1 MTLTL
6 PSLPDRPLRLAPGT
20 VSGPRL
26 FLFALAIFLL
36 IGGAIAWW
44 QTPGLIRDW
53 QISRNPVVLYDG
65 DIRNGKCTTRKG
77 IFTDCE
83 AHLAYDYNGR
93 HYESDVTLMFV
104 DLHSGDYEVDLVIS
118 GDKPELATMSL
129 GLEKLWNRLT
139 VFALFTLLFFGMAAM
154 LVRQKLRAAR
164 ASAALARPGRL
175 TLVPAEITQVQE
187 ARGNSFVT
195 YRPAEGA
202 KTVLL
207 ARFAKGE
214 EPLVVQDATGQ
225 TFGLAA
231 RGETTPMPALLD
243 SGLRRVDL
251 TEAERSAILDA
262 LPAAQAAADLP
273 QDKPKPRLLR
283 AILGIVA
290 VIVLVIAAVLGWWLW
305 HVTNGSDPFE
315 PLGMEINAMLPAAM
329 NEWGC
334 DQLQARFGDQRAPYG
349 CVAAD
354 WVSWK

>member
-6 PSLPDRPLRLAPGT
+6 PSLPDRPLRLVPGA

-26 FLFALAIFLL
+26 FLFALTVFLL

-53 QISRNPVVLYDG
+53 QINQNPVVLYDG
-65 DIRNGKCTTRKG
+65 DIQNGKCTTRKG
-77 IFTDCE
+77 FFTDCE

-139 VFALFTLLFFGMAAM
+139 VFVLFTLLFFGMAAM
-154 LVRQKLRAAR
+154 LVWQKLRAAQV
-164 ASAALARPGRL
+164 SAALSRPGRL
-175 TLVPAEITQVQE
+175 ALVPVEITQVQD
-187 ARGNSFVT
+187 ARGSSFVT
-195 YRPAEGA
+195 YRPAEGT
-202 KTVLL
+202 KTALL

-225 TFGLAA
+225 PFGLAA
-231 RGETTPMPALLD
+231 RGEATPMPALLD
-243 SGLRRVDL
+243 ADLRRIDL
-251 TEAERSAILDA
+251 TEAERSAVLGA
-262 LPAAQAAADLP
+262 LPAASTETDLP
-273 QDKPKPRLLR
+273 QDRSKPRVMR
-283 AILGIVA
+283 VILGIVG
-290 VIVLVIAAVLGWWLW
+290 VIFLVIAAVLGWWLW
-305 HVTNGSDPFE
+305 HVTSGSDPFE

-334 DQLQARFGDQRAPYG
+334 DQLQARFDDQRAPYG